1 MGSFGLR
8 AQASRLLIAPVS
20 TGHSIKA
27 KHQGKTSRQIMNTLK
42 QAELVAQVWPGAKL
56 RSALPLT
63 GGVSAQVYALEV
75 AHSAG
80 AVARVVLREHSPV
93 ESHYS
98 AELEF
103 DLLKALHS
111 LGLLVP
117 EPLLFDAGCTLA
129 ANPFVIMTAIPGS
142 SVIPTGNA
150 FEYIDEMACQLF
162 RIHQAPIQNLPT
174 LPSRLDPLPEVFEYL
189 PAAAEWGS
197 LNAGLRALTDTG
209 FKGARCLLH
218 GDYWAQN
225 LLWEQGRITGIL
237 DWEDAAIGDPLSDVA
252 GASVELRYLF
262 GLEGMQR
269 FIAAYNA
276 LSSVDP
282 TRLALWQ
289 VYVAAA
295 AQHFMSTWQL
305 APADEAH
312 RRRAALACLR
322 EAEQVLWA

>member
-1 MGSFGLR
+1 
-8 AQASRLLIAPVS
+8 
-20 TGHSIKA
+20 
-27 KHQGKTSRQIMNTLK
+27 MNALK
-42 QAELVAQVWPGAKL
+42 QAELVAEVWPGAAL
-56 RSALPLT
+56 RSARRLT

-75 AHSAG
+75 AHSSG
-80 AVARVVLREHSPV
+80 ALAQVVVREHAPV
-93 ESHYS
+93 ESHYT

-111 LGLLVP
+111 LDLPVP
-117 EPLLFDAGCTLA
+117 QPILFDARCTLA
-129 ANPFVIMTAIPGS
+129 ATPFVIMAAIPGS
-142 SVIPTGNA
+142 SVIPTGEA
-150 FEYIDEMACQLF
+150 FEYIDEMASQLF

-189 PAAAEWGS
+189 PTAAEWGG
-197 LNAGLRALTDTG
+197 LKARLRALTDTG
-209 FKGARCLLH
+209 FKGAPCLLH

-225 LLWEQGRITGIL
+225 LLWEQGRITGVL

-262 GLEGMQR
+262 GREGMQR
-269 FIAAYNA
+269 FIAAYSA

-305 APADEAH
+305 APEREA
-312 RRRAALACLR
+312 RMRQQALATL
-322 EAEQVLWA
+322 EESVML

>member
-1 MGSFGLR
+1 
-8 AQASRLLIAPVS
+8 
-20 TGHSIKA
+20 
-27 KHQGKTSRQIMNTLK
+27 MNALK
-42 QAELVAQVWPGAKL
+42 QAELVAEVWPGAAL
-56 RSALPLT
+56 RSARRLT

-75 AHSAG
+75 AHSSG
-80 AVARVVLREHSPV
+80 ALAQVVVREHAPV
-93 ESHYS
+93 ESHYT

-103 DLLKALHS
+103 LLLKALHS
-111 LGLLVP
+111 LALPVP
-117 EPLLFDAGCTLA
+117 QPILFDARCTLA
-129 ANPFVIMTAIPGS
+129 ATPFVIMAAIPGS
-142 SVIPTGNA
+142 SVIPTGEA
-150 FEYIDEMACQLF
+150 FEYIDEMASQLF
-162 RIHQAPIQNLPT
+162 RIHQAPIQNLPA

-189 PAAAEWGS
+189 PTAAEWG
-197 LNAGLRALTDTG
+197 GLKARLGALTDTG
-209 FKGARCLLH
+209 FKGAPCLLH

-262 GLEGMQR
+262 GREGMQR
-269 FIAAYNA
+269 FIAAYSA

-305 APADEAH
+305 APEREA
-312 RRRAALACLR
+312 RMRQQALATL
-322 EAEQVLWA
+322 EESVML

>member
-1 MGSFGLR
+1 
-8 AQASRLLIAPVS
+8 
-20 TGHSIKA
+20 
-27 KHQGKTSRQIMNTLK
+27 MNALK
-42 QAELVAQVWPGAKL
+42 QAELVAEVWPGAAL
-56 RSALPLT
+56 RSARRLT

-75 AHSAG
+75 AHSSG
-80 AVARVVLREHSPV
+80 ALAQVVVREHAPV
-93 ESHYS
+93 ESHYT

-111 LGLLVP
+111 LDLPVP
-117 EPLLFDAGCTLA
+117 QPILFDARCTLA
-129 ANPFVIMTAIPGS
+129 ATPFVIMAAIPGS
-142 SVIPTGNA
+142 SVIPTGEA
-150 FEYIDEMACQLF
+150 FEYIDEMASQLF
-162 RIHQAPIQNLPT
+162 RIHQAPIQNLPA

-189 PAAAEWGS
+189 PTAAEWG
-197 LNAGLRALTDTG
+197 GLKARLGALTDTG
-209 FKGARCLLH
+209 FKGAPCLLH

-225 LLWEQGRITGIL
+225 LLWEQGRITGVL

-262 GLEGMQR
+262 GREGMQR
-269 FIAAYNA
+269 FIAAYSA

-305 APADEAH
+305 APEREA
-312 RRRAALACLR
+312 RMRQQALATL
-322 EAEQVLWA
+322 EESVML

>member
-1 MGSFGLR
+1 
-8 AQASRLLIAPVS
+8 
-20 TGHSIKA
+20 
-27 KHQGKTSRQIMNTLK
+27 MNALK
-42 QAELVAQVWPGAKL
+42 QAELVAEVWPGAAL
-56 RSALPLT
+56 RSARRLT

-75 AHSAG
+75 AYSSG
-80 AVARVVLREHSPV
+80 AVAQMVLREHSPV
-93 ESHYS
+93 ESHYT

-111 LGLLVP
+111 LDLPVP
-117 EPLLFDAGCTLA
+117 QPILFDAGCTLA

-142 SVIPTGNA
+142 SVIPAGNA
-150 FEYIDEMACQLF
+150 FEYIDEMARQLF

-189 PAAAEWGS
+189 PAASEWGG
-197 LNAGLRALTDTG
+197 LKARLRALTDTG
-209 FKGARCLLH
+209 FKGAPCLLH

-225 LLWEQGRITGIL
+225 LLWEQGRITGVL

-262 GLEGMQR
+262 GREGMQR
-269 FIAAYNA
+269 FIAAYSA

-305 APADEAH
+305 APEREA
-312 RRRAALACLR
+312 RMRQQALATL
-322 EAEQVLWA
+322 EESVML

>member
-1 MGSFGLR
+1 
-8 AQASRLLIAPVS
+8 
-20 TGHSIKA
+20 
-27 KHQGKTSRQIMNTLK
+27 MNALK
-42 QAELVAQVWPGAKL
+42 QAELVAEVWPGAAL
-56 RSALPLT
+56 RSARRLT

-75 AHSAG
+75 AHSSG
-80 AVARVVLREHSPV
+80 ALAQVVVREHSSV
-93 ESHYS
+93 ESHYT

-103 DLLKALHS
+103 LLLKALHS
-111 LGLLVP
+111 LDLPVP
-117 EPLLFDAGCTLA
+117 QPILFDAGCTLA

-142 SVIPTGNA
+142 SVIPTGEA
-150 FEYIDEMACQLF
+150 FEYIDEMASQLF

-189 PAAAEWGS
+189 PTAAEWGG
-197 LNAGLRALTDTG
+197 LKARLRALTDTG
-209 FKGARCLLH
+209 FKGAPCLLH

-225 LLWEQGRITGIL
+225 LLWEQGRITGVL
-237 DWEDAAIGDPLSDVA
+237 YWEDAAIGDPLSDVA

-262 GLEGMQR
+262 GREGMQR
-269 FIAAYNA
+269 FIAAYSA

-305 APADEAH
+305 APEREA
-312 RRRAALACLR
+312 RMRQQALATL
-322 EAEQVLWA
+322 EESVML

>member
-1 MGSFGLR
+1 
-8 AQASRLLIAPVS
+8 
-20 TGHSIKA
+20 
-27 KHQGKTSRQIMNTLK
+27 MNALK
-42 QAELVAQVWPGAKL
+42 QAELVAEVWPGAAL
-56 RSALPLT
+56 RSARRLT

-75 AHSAG
+75 AHSSG
-80 AVARVVLREHSPV
+80 ALAQVVVREHAPV
-93 ESHYS
+93 ESHYT

-111 LGLLVP
+111 LDLPVP
-117 EPLLFDAGCTLA
+117 QPILFDARCTLA
-129 ANPFVIMTAIPGS
+129 ATPFVIMSAIPGS
-142 SVIPTGNA
+142 SVIPTGEA
-150 FEYIDEMACQLF
+150 FEYIDEMASQLF
-162 RIHQAPIQNLPT
+162 RIHQAPIQNLPA

-189 PAAAEWGS
+189 PTAAEWGG
-197 LNAGLRALTDTG
+197 LKARLRALTDTG
-209 FKGARCLLH
+209 FKGAPCLLH

-225 LLWEQGRITGIL
+225 LLWEQGRITGVL

-262 GLEGMQR
+262 GRDGMQR
-269 FIAAYNA
+269 FIAAYSA

-305 APADEAH
+305 APEREA
-312 RRRAALACLR
+312 RMRQQALATL
-322 EAEQVLWA
+322 EESVML

>member
-1 MGSFGLR
+1 
-8 AQASRLLIAPVS
+8 
-20 TGHSIKA
+20 
-27 KHQGKTSRQIMNTLK
+27 MNALK
-42 QAELVAQVWPGAKL
+42 QAELVAEVWPGAAL
-56 RSALPLT
+56 RSARRLT

-75 AHSAG
+75 AHSPG
-80 AVARVVLREHSPV
+80 ALAQVVVREHAPV
-93 ESHYS
+93 ESHYT

-111 LGLLVP
+111 LDLPVP
-117 EPLLFDAGCTLA
+117 QPILFDARCTLA
-129 ANPFVIMTAIPGS
+129 ATPFVIMAAIPGS
-142 SVIPTGNA
+142 SVIPTGEA
-150 FEYIDEMACQLF
+150 FEYIDEMASQLF
-162 RIHQAPIQNLPT
+162 RIHQAPIQNLPA

-189 PAAAEWGS
+189 PTAAEWG
-197 LNAGLRALTDTG
+197 GLKARLGALTDTG
-209 FKGARCLLH
+209 FKGAPCLLH

-225 LLWEQGRITGIL
+225 LLWEQGRITGVL

-262 GLEGMQR
+262 GREGMQR
-269 FIAAYNA
+269 FIAAYSA

-305 APADEAH
+305 APEREA
-312 RRRAALACLR
+312 RMRQQALATL
-322 EAEQVLWA
+322 EESVML

>member
-1 MGSFGLR
+1 
-8 AQASRLLIAPVS
+8 
-20 TGHSIKA
+20 
-27 KHQGKTSRQIMNTLK
+27 MNALK
-42 QAELVAQVWPGAKL
+42 QAELVAEVWPGAAL
-56 RSALPLT
+56 RSARRLT

-75 AHSAG
+75 AHSSG
-80 AVARVVLREHSPV
+80 ALAQVVVREHSSV
-93 ESHYS
+93 ESHYT

-103 DLLKALHS
+103 LLLKALHS
-111 LGLLVP
+111 LDLPVP
-117 EPLLFDAGCTLA
+117 QPILFDARCTLA
-129 ANPFVIMTAIPGS
+129 ATPFVIMAAIPGS
-142 SVIPTGNA
+142 SVIPTGEA
-150 FEYIDEMACQLF
+150 FEYIDEMARQLF
-162 RIHQAPIQNLPT
+162 SIHQAPIQNLPT

-189 PAAAEWGS
+189 PTAAEWGG
-197 LNAGLRALTDTG
+197 LKARLRALTDTG
-209 FKGARCLLH
+209 FKGAPCLLH

-262 GLEGMQR
+262 GREGMQR
-269 FIAAYNA
+269 FIAAYSA

-305 APADEAH
+305 APEREA
-312 RRRAALACLR
+312 RMRQQALATL
-322 EAEQVLWA
+322 EESVML

>member
-1 MGSFGLR
+1 
-8 AQASRLLIAPVS
+8 
-20 TGHSIKA
+20 
-27 KHQGKTSRQIMNTLK
+27 MNALK
-42 QAELVAQVWPGAKL
+42 QAELVAEVWPGAAL
-56 RSALPLT
+56 RSARRLT

-75 AHSAG
+75 AHSSG
-80 AVARVVLREHSPV
+80 ALAQVVVREHSSV
-93 ESHYS
+93 ESHYT

-103 DLLKALHS
+103 LLLRALHS
-111 LGLLVP
+111 LDLPVP
-117 EPLLFDAGCTLA
+117 QPILFDAGCTLA

-142 SVIPTGNA
+142 SVIPTGEA
-150 FEYIDEMACQLF
+150 FEYIDEMASQLF

-189 PAAAEWGS
+189 PTAAEWGG
-197 LNAGLRALTDTG
+197 LKARLRALTDTG
-209 FKGARCLLH
+209 FKGAPCLLH

-225 LLWEQGRITGIL
+225 LLWEQGRITGVL
-237 DWEDAAIGDPLSDVA
+237 YWEDAAIGDPLSDVA

-262 GLEGMQR
+262 GREGMQR
-269 FIAAYNA
+269 FIAAYSA

-305 APADEAH
+305 APEREA
-312 RRRAALACLR
+312 RMRQQALATL
-322 EAEQVLWA
+322 EESVML

>member
-1 MGSFGLR
+1 
-8 AQASRLLIAPVS
+8 
-20 TGHSIKA
+20 
-27 KHQGKTSRQIMNTLK
+27 MNALK
-42 QAELVAQVWPGAKL
+42 PAELVAEVWPGAAL
-56 RSALPLT
+56 RSARRLT

-80 AVARVVLREHSPV
+80 ALAQVVVREHSPV
-93 ESHYS
+93 ESHYT

-103 DLLKALHS
+103 NLLKALHS
-111 LGLLVP
+111 LDLPVP
-117 EPLLFDAGCTLA
+117 QPILFDARCTLA
-129 ANPFVIMTAIPGS
+129 ANPFRDHDSHTRVQRDPNG
-142 SVIPTGNA
+142 VQA
-150 FEYIDEMACQLF
+150 FEYIDEMASQLF
-162 RIHQAPIQNLPT
+162 RIHQAPIQNLPA

-189 PAAAEWGS
+189 PTAAEWGG
-197 LNAGLRALTDTG
+197 LKARLRALTDTG
-209 FKGARCLLH
+209 FKGAPCLLH

-225 LLWEQGRITGIL
+225 LLWEQGRITGVL

-262 GLEGMQR
+262 GREGMQR
-269 FIAAYNA
+269 FIAAYSA

-312 RRRAALACLR
+312 RRRHALASLHDA
-322 EAEQVLWA
+322 EARLGD

>member
-1 MGSFGLR
+1 
-8 AQASRLLIAPVS
+8 
-20 TGHSIKA
+20 
-27 KHQGKTSRQIMNTLK
+27 MNALK
-42 QAELVAQVWPGAKL
+42 QAELVAEVWPGAAL
-56 RSALPLT
+56 RSVRRLT

-75 AHSAG
+75 AQSSG
-80 AVARVVLREHSPV
+80 ALARVVVREHSPV
-93 ESHYS
+93 ESHYT

-103 DLLKALHS
+103 LLLKALHS
-111 LGLLVP
+111 LDLPVP
-117 EPLLFDAGCTLA
+117 QPILFDARCTLA
-129 ANPFVIMTAIPGS
+129 ATPFVIMAAIPGS
-142 SVIPTGNA
+142 SVIPTGEA
-150 FEYIDEMACQLF
+150 FEYIDEMASQLF
-162 RIHQAPIQNLPT
+162 RIHQAPIQNLPA

-189 PAAAEWGS
+189 PTAAEWGG
-197 LNAGLRALTDTG
+197 LKARLRALTDTG
-209 FKGARCLLH
+209 FKGAPCLLH

-262 GLEGMQR
+262 GREGMQR
-269 FIAAYNA
+269 FIAAYSA

-305 APADEAH
+305 APEREA
-312 RRRAALACLR
+312 RMRQQALATL
-322 EAEQVLWA
+322 EESVML

>member
-1 MGSFGLR
+1 M
-8 AQASRLLIAPVS
+8 
-20 TGHSIKA
+20 KA
-27 KHQGKTSRQIMNTLK
+27 LK
-42 QAELVAQVWPGAKL
+42 QAELVAEVWPGAAL
-56 RSALPLT
+56 RSVRRLT

-75 AHSAG
+75 AYSSG
-80 AVARVVLREHSPV
+80 AAAQMVLREHSPV
-93 ESHYS
+93 ESHYT

-103 DLLKALHS
+103 DLLKTLHS
-111 LGLLVP
+111 LDLPVP
-117 EPLLFDAGCTLA
+117 QPIFFDAGCTLA

-142 SVIPTGNA
+142 SVIPAGNA
-150 FEYIDEMACQLF
+150 FEYIDEMARQLF

-189 PAAAEWGS
+189 PAASEWGG
-197 LNAGLRALTDTG
+197 LKARLRALTDTG
-209 FKGARCLLH
+209 FKAAPCLLH

-225 LLWEQGRITGIL
+225 LLWEQGRITGVL

-262 GLEGMQR
+262 GREGMQR
-269 FIAAYNA
+269 FIAAYSA

-305 APADEAH
+305 AAADEAH
-312 RRRAALACLR
+312 RRRHALASLH
-322 EAEQVLWA
+322 EAEARLGDRAACSNISS